1 MSELTL
7 EIRLLPSLALAFTDL
22 RLILYSSIGRDMMR
36 FTSSQ
41 SKRHQSIRG
50 ALCMVIVMDM

>member
-1 MSELTL
+1 L
-7 EIRLLPSLALAFTDL
+7 RLDCYQVSLALAFTDL
-22 RLILYSSIGRDMMR
+22 RLLYSSIGRDMMR